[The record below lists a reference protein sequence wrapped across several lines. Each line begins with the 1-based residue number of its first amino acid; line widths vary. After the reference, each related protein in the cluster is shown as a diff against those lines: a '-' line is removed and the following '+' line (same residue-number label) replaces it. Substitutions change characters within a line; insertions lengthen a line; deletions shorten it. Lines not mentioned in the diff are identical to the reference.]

1 VTRDRLLR
9 EACELVVRTMNL
21 RPPQAE
27 ALRALRDALL
37 RLPVR
42 LQDCSPEQRREF
54 LAIQEGWRHAFHP
67 TFTFALA
74 TGVGKTRLAGAIIAL
89 LWLTGEAR
97 TFLILAPRRA
107 VLRRF
112 ESALDVRFR
121 EYIFVDPNLV
131 PEPSVVRSDEIDGPR
146 TFEFEGDL
154 IAQGPKIYLLSPQL
168 VASSER
174 FARPV
179 PTVGLS
185 PAEAL
190 SDRKDLVVLV
200 DEAHHVGRLS
210 SRETTVWAGAIRAL
224 SPCLQ
229 LGLTAT
235 PRGEE
240 GEHILYEYQLSRA
253 LKEGLYTKDVHI
265 CVRSFDGTGLSDE
278 DVDRAAIDYSLDR
291 LERKEAATASAGEGF
306 PTVKPVCVFFAR
318 DIAHAHEVK
327 DWLIG
332 TERVDEREVLL
343 THSGMS
349 KSEDDV
355 DRLLGIERPDNP
367 VRVVVNVMEL
377 TEGWDVT
384 NVYVVTPLRA
394 MATFQGALQAMGR
407 GLRLPAGRRIGKPVL
422 DELDV
427 VCFGREK
434 LESIVSE
441 ATAWTGSAT
450 PGAGGVKV
458 TPSDQADPELVPV
471 AVAVLR
477 NASLT
482 CADLRIARRELD
494 LVLAPEALR
503 DVSEAIV
510 TEVGLRDAQTRLGF
524 GRPRVARDRFVRAA
538 ALRCVRSLPEFLSDQ
553 DHVGPIEAIVTTW
566 LASVRPG
573 DGPVDFD
580 PAEVGEQVAAALRRN
595 AKLAAPEYQDT
606 GKERVFD
613 FPAYTGWEEVM
624 LTPGVPPPAMT
635 VGDLPVFEPGRFE
648 KGQLYK
654 GWARAGHEAYAFDS
668 EPEALAAQRL
678 DHAAEVRWW
687 IRNAPVRLEIDTP
700 AGRYRPDFLVKLV
713 GEDGASFLIL
723 EAKSDERWEDPLGE
737 ERLKNKAARE
747 WAERQRAAGHSIR
760 IGLALE
766 TDIRRSASWAELQAR
781 LKPRHD

>member
-1 VTRDRLLR
+1 VTRERLLR
-9 EACELVVRTMNL
+9 EACELVVRMMNL

-37 RLPVR
+37 RLPTR
-42 LQDCSPEQRREF
+42 LQECSPDQRREF
-54 LAIQEGWRHAFHP
+54 LAVKEGWRHAFHP

-74 TGVGKTRLAGAIIAL
+74 TGVGKTRLAGAVIAL

-112 ESALDVRFR
+112 ESALDARFR
-121 EYIFVDPNLV
+121 EYLFVDSNLV
-131 PEPSVVRSDEIDGPR
+131 PEPSVVRSDEIDSPR
-146 TFEFEGDL
+146 AFEFEGDL
-154 IAQGPKIYLLSPQL
+154 IARGPKIYLLSPQL
-168 VASSER
+168 VTSSER
-174 FARPV
+174 FTRPV
-179 PTVGLS
+179 PSVGLS
-185 PAEAL
+185 PADAL

-210 SRETTVWAGAIRAL
+210 SRETTAWAGAIRAL
-224 SPCLQ
+224 SPSLQ

-235 PRGEE
+235 PRGED
-240 GEHILYEYQLSRA
+240 GEHILHEYPLRRA

-265 CVRSFDGTGLSDE
+265 CVRSFDGTGLNEE
-278 DVDRAAIDYSLDR
+278 DVDRAAINYSLDR
-291 LERKEAATASAGEGF
+291 LERKAAAAASAGAGF

-327 DWLIG
+327 NWLMATG
-332 TERVDEREVLL
+332 RVAELEILL

-349 KSEDDV
+349 KSEDDL

-384 NVYVVTPLRA
+384 NVYVVAPLRA

-427 VCFGREK
+427 VCFGRER
-434 LESIVSE
+434 LERIVAE
-441 ATAWTGSAT
+441 ATAWTGTAT
-450 PGAGGVKV
+450 SDAGGVKV
-458 TPSDQADPELVPV
+458 TSSDQADPELAPV
-471 AVAVLR
+471 AVPVLLP
-477 NASLT
+477 ASLV

-503 DVSEAIV
+503 DVSEAVV
-510 TEVGLRDAQTRLGF
+510 TEVDLMNAQTRLGF

-538 ALRCVRSLPEFLSDQ
+538 ALRCINRLPEFLSDQ
-553 DHVGPIEAIVTTW
+553 QHVDPVQVIVMTW

-580 PAEVGEQVAAALRRN
+580 PAEVGEHVAAALRRN
-595 AKLAAPEYQDT
+595 AKLSAPEYQDT
-606 GKERVFD
+606 GKGRIFE
-613 FPAYTGWEEVM
+613 FPSYTGWEEVM
-624 LTPGVPPPAMT
+624 LSPGASPPT
-635 VGDLPVFEPGRFE
+635 ITLGDLPVFEPGRFK

-654 GWARAGHEAYAFDS
+654 GWMKGGYTACAFDS
-668 EPEALAAQRL
+668 EPEVLAALLL
-678 DHAAEVRWW
+678 DRSADVSWW
-687 IRNAPVRLEIDTP
+687 VRNAPVRLEIDTP
-700 AGRYRPDFLVKLV
+700 AGRYRPDFLVALS
-713 GEDGASFLIL
+713 GEQGTFLIL
-723 EAKSDERWEDPLGE
+723 EVKADERWEDPLGE
-737 ERLKNKAARE
+737 ERLKNKAAHE
-747 WAERQRAAGHSIR
+747 WAERQRAAGHRIW

-766 TDIRRSASWAELQAR
+766 TDVRRSASWAELQAR
-781 LKPRHD
+781 LKPGVS